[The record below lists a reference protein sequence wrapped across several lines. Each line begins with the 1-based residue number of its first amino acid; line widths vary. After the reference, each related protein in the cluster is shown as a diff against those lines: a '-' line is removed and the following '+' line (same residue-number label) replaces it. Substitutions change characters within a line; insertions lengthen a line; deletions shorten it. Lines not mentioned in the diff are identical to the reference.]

1 MWSDKETNRDFLNF
15 RAVAATA
22 AEVIVQANGQAL
34 SLGISGGWGV
44 GKSSMVKLIRTEL
57 DGRDDRD
64 FAFVEFNA
72 WLYQGYDDA
81 RSALMEVIGTKLLE
95 YAEENEKPTARIIEF
110 LGRVRWAR
118 AAGLAAGVAGSVAVG
133 MPLPGVFG
141 GLWDAFRGMTDGDI
155 TGEDVDAA
163 KKAGKDAAD
172 TGKGL
177 FGDKK
182 ERPSPPKQIQELRD
196 HFEATLKELDVTL
209 VVLIDD
215 LDRCLPATAIATLEA
230 VRLFLFLEGTAF
242 VIAADDRMIRN
253 AVRSHFHFD
262 VALDDDLI
270 TSYFD
275 KLIQVPIRV
284 PPLGTQDVRA
294 YLMMLFI
301 ENSGLAQERRDELR
315 QAICVQL
322 GQTWQGKRVDAAFV
336 RGLIPDCPDVLA
348 ARLDL
353 ADRLAHTM
361 ATAKR
366 IAGNPRLIKRFLNTL
381 SIRMSIARAQSVTVD
396 EQTLAKMHLFER
408 CGDPDA
414 YAEIV
419 TSIAANDEG
428 KPTFLAGWE
437 AAARKGEEVT
447 GLKPEWDNEFSKA
460 WLALDPAL
468 ADMDLRAVVYVS
480 RDHLPVITPADQMS
494 SEAAGLLE
502 ALMAVRSSVGEQLT
516 TRLRNLPRREVSQIL
531 ERVLGKARQI
541 QEWGTPPIL
550 YAAMTVAAVD
560 PEHGSAFARFLR
572 QVPPAQLT
580 APIVPLLRDKPWAA
594 SVLTHWSGQGETP
607 APVKR
612 AITASARRGN

>member
-1 MWSDKETNRDFLNF
+1 MWSDKETARDFLNF

-22 AEVIVQANGQAL
+22 AEMIVQADGQAL
-34 SLGISGGWGV
+34 SLGLSGGWGA
-44 GKSSMVKLIRTEL
+44 GKSSMVKLLRDEL
-57 DGRDDRD
+57 DGREDRD

-81 RSALMEVIGTKLLE
+81 RSALMEVIATKLLE
-95 YAEENEKPTARIIEF
+95 YAEENEKPTTRILEF

-141 GLWDAFRGMTDGDI
+141 GLWDAFRGLTDGEV
-155 TGEDVDAA
+155 TKEDVDAA
-163 KKAGKDAAD
+163 KTAGKEAAD

-177 FGDKK
+177 IGDKK

-196 HFEATLKELDVTL
+196 HFEATLEELGVTL

-253 AVRSHFHFD
+253 AVRSHFNFD

-294 YLMMLFI
+294 YLMLLFI
-301 ENSGLAQERRDELR
+301 ENSGLEAERRDDLR
-315 QAICVQL
+315 TAICERL

-336 RGLIPDCPDVLA
+336 KTLIPDCPDALA

-353 ADRLAHTM
+353 ADRLAPTM
-361 ATAKR
+361 ATAER
-366 IAGNPRLIKRFLNTL
+366 ISGNPRLIKRFLNTL
-381 SIRMSIARAQSVTVD
+381 SIRMSIAKRQGVTVD
-396 EQTLAKMHLFER
+396 EQVLAKMLLFER
-408 CGDPDA
+408 CGQKDA
-414 YAEIV
+414 YA
-419 TSIAANDEG
+419 SILKAVAAHDEG
-428 KPTFLAGWE
+428 KPVFLAPWE
-437 AAARKGEEVT
+437 ETSRKGEPPQ
-447 GLKPEWDNEFSKA
+447 GLRQEFNNDFAKG
-460 WLALDPAL
+460 WLALDPPL
-468 ADMDLRAVVYVS
+468 GDLDLRAVVYVS
-480 RDHLPVITPADQMS
+480 RDHLPIITPNDEMS
-494 SEAAGLLE
+494 SEAAALLAGVLE
-502 ALMAVRSSVGEQLT
+502 IRSGVSEQLV
-516 TRLRNLPRREVSQIL
+516 TRLRGLPPRETAQVM

-541 QEWGTPPIL
+541 QEWGTPAIL
-550 YAAMTVAAVD
+550 HAALTVAAVD
-560 PEHGSAFARFLR
+560 PEHGLTFARFLR
-572 QVPPAQLT
+572 EVPPAQLT
-580 APIVPLLRDKPWAA
+580 APIVPILADKPWG
-594 SVLTHWSGQGETP
+594 STVLSHWHEQEDTP

-612 AITASARRGN
+612 AITNSTRRGR